1 MAPTNLSDY
10 KDLYMQTAK
19 EYVSSLSENTSL
31 LAQNPQ
37 DLDAT
42 KAIHMGSH
50 SLKSQSQVMGYNDIA
65 SICLNIEKTSDAV
78 LKGNSTFNDRAVSN
92 IKKSVE
98 ELDEI
103 LKSIRQGQDDTGK

>member
-19 EYVSSLSENTSL
+19 EYVSSLLENTSL
-31 LAQNPQ
+31 LVQNPQ

-42 KAIHMGSH
+42 KAIHMSSH
-50 SLKSQSQVMGYNDIA
+50 SLKSQSQVMGYNDIVN
-65 SICLNIEKTSDAV
+65 ICLSIEKSSDDV
-78 LKGNSTFNDRAVSN
+78 LKGNSTFNDQAVSN

-98 ELDEI
+98 ELEEI
-103 LKSIRQGQDDTGK
+103 LKRVQDDTGVTA